1 MQHPTRPG
9 TQEKH
14 ASFLG
19 SLTAWLSVGSQKLRI
34 EVQVGGGWRW
44 NVIEFLSSLLLIASG
59 NGKELEMI
67 TFLCKLLF
75 LHFFTWVLLELCE
88 NIDNCKKLNY

>member
-1 MQHPTRPG
+1 MNNMLKFPGSSALSTMWPVASTVGIEVYGTVGDRLGCSTQTRPG

-34 EVQVGGGWRW
+34 EV
-44 NVIEFLSSLLLIASG
+44 
-59 NGKELEMI
+59 
-67 TFLCKLLF
+67 
-75 LHFFTWVLLELCE
+75 
-88 NIDNCKKLNY
+88 